1 MKPIR
6 VTALAWCAA
15 MALSAP
21 ALAADTDDQA
31 QNTDKQGV
39 TVTVFPLLV
48 QAPIF
53 GAEIN
58 LPSLP
63 SIPGGGGGGE
73 GGAVT
78 QSTDVSLNSAYEA
91 GVELHAKWW
100 LVEARALWTTLGA
113 NRQSPRINV
122 DTTTYFVIGR
132 AGVRF
137 LPGLYATGGVRAVH
151 VKLDT
156 SLTLPI
162 VGKDVSG
169 TAKDTFWDPMVG
181 IEARVPV
188 GRSAHVGGVFEGG
201 GFGVG
206 TDVDVSGEFRFD
218 WHLASHFDLRFGYW
232 YLYYKWSVANVSIG
246 SFQRELVSR
255 QTLHGPVIGFG
266 IPF

>member
-1 MKPIR
+1 MKR
-6 VTALAWCAA
+6 FAA
-15 MALSAP
+15 IAVACCTSIGLSTP
-21 ALAADTDDQA
+21 ALAAGADDQA
-31 QNTDKQGV
+31 QPAGGKQGV

-53 GAEIN
+53 GAEID

-63 SIPGGGGGGE
+63 GGGGGE

-78 QSTDVSLNSAYEA
+78 ESTDVSLNSAYEA
-91 GVELHAKWW
+91 GLEVHADRW
-100 LVEARALWTTLGA
+100 LVEVRGLWTELGA

-122 DTTTYFVIGR
+122 DTTTYFVVGR
-132 AGVRF
+132 GGVRF
-137 LPGLYATGGVRAVH
+137 LPGLYATGGFRAVH
-151 VKLDT
+151 VKLDA

-162 VGKDVSG
+162 IDKDVNG
-169 TAKDTFWDPMVG
+169 TAQDTFWDPMIG
-181 IEARVPV
+181 LEARVPI
-188 GRSAHVGGVFEGG
+188 GRHADVGGVFEGG

-206 TDVDVSGEFRFD
+206 TDVDLSGEFRFD
-218 WHLASHFDLRFGYW
+218 WHVASHFDVRFGYS
-232 YLYYKWSVANVSIG
+232 YLYYKWTVADVTIG